1 MMFPH
6 PFMMARIGQSIAD
19 LENDDLARE
28 YQEHL
33 NQVEQYAR
41 NMEERFD
48 TLSEDFNRLAST
60 STRLV
65 EYTESLEAERDAL
78 KGQVTELMERLLAM
92 EAQAK
97 VAAQA
102 VQSVRENA
110 TQWMEENS
118 KRLEGYEPMKKIL
131 RGLFENADAVF
142 TDAITDEQRET
153 ISVLLDHLP
162 D

>member
-1 MMFPH
+1 MI
-6 PFMMARIGQSIAD
+6 PFQFFQMARIGQSIAD
-19 LENDDLARE
+19 LENDDLARQ

-41 NMEERFD
+41 DMEERFN
-48 TLSEDFNRLAST
+48 TLSDDFNRLAST
-60 STRLV
+60 SSRLV
-65 EYTESLEAERDAL
+65 EYTESLEAERDQL
-78 KGQVTELMERLLAM
+78 KGQVTELEERLSAM

-97 VAAQA
+97 VSAQA
-102 VQSVRENA
+102 IQSVRENA

-118 KRLEGYEPMKKIL
+118 KRLEGYELMKKIL
-131 RGLFENADAVF
+131 RGLLESADIVF

-153 ISVLLDHLP
+153 MSMLLDHLP

>member
-19 LENDDLARE
+19 LENDELARQ
-28 YQEHL
+28 YQEHM
-33 NQVEQYAR
+33 NQVEKYAR
-41 NMEERFD
+41 DMEERFN
-48 TLSEDFNRLAST
+48 TLSHDFNRLAST

-65 EYTESLEAERDAL
+65 EYTESLEAERDQL
-78 KGQVTELMERLLAM
+78 ESQVAELMERLSPM
-92 EAQAK
+92 ESQAK

-102 VQSVRENA
+102 VQSVRDNA

-118 KRLEGYEPMKKIL
+118 NRLDGYELMKKIL

-142 TDAITDEQRET
+142 TDAITAEQRET
-153 ISVLLDHLP
+153 MSMLLDHLP